1 MLKKGRFHVMTH
13 ANRPLLRQ
21 LSANSGAYRDP
32 LTQLDWTALSLDDF
46 WLPVSALSVCGIP
59 EFEQL
64 PEDKRRR
71 LSQFEFLA
79 FTQSGLWLEGIFLE
93 RLVKQLR
100 NLDDPSMQA
109 YFLHEIR
116 EEAGHS
122 LMFLH
127 LMEQSGLFI
136 PQSLRQQPRFAHLMG
151 RLAPMSGALYW
162 LAVVIGEEVPDKL
175 NRYVRATANNTINP
189 LILQLCS
196 LHLMDEARH
205 IAHARSSL
213 ENSLQSCGR
222 LRKAALS
229 RIASLLLK
237 QFIRSFY
244 LPQAG
249 IYELAG
255 LSPGKKWR
263 ELARQNP
270 VRREFVRRCVE
281 PTLNLLRNHD
291 IELDMPDL

>member
-1 MLKKGRFHVMTH
+1 MLKKGRFHIMAH
-13 ANRPLLRQ
+13 ADISLLRQ
-21 LSANSGAYRDP
+21 LSANSGTYRDP
-32 LTQLDWTALSLDDF
+32 LTQLDWTALSLNDY
-46 WLPVSALSVCGIP
+46 WLPVSAISLYGIP
-59 EFEQL
+59 EFEQS
-64 PEDKRRR
+64 PEDKRKR

-93 RLVKQLR
+93 RLVKQLH

-116 EEAGHS
+116 EEAGHG
-122 LMFLH
+122 LMFLR

-136 PQSLRQQPRFAHLMG
+136 PQSLRQPPRFAHLIG
-151 RLAPMSGALYW
+151 RLAPMGGALFW
-162 LAVVIGEEVPDKL
+162 LTVVIGEEVPDKL
-175 NRYVRATANNTINP
+175 NRYVRATENNAINP
-189 LILQLCS
+189 LIRQLCS

-205 IAHARSSL
+205 IAHARSTL
-213 ENSLQSCGR
+213 VNSLHNYGR

-229 RIASLLLK
+229 CIASILLK
-237 QFIRSFY
+237 QFARSFY
-244 LPQAG
+244 LPQEG

-270 VRREFVRRCVE
+270 ERREFIRRCIE
-281 PTLNLLRNHD
+281 PTLNLLRNQG